1 MSEEEKK
8 NTPEENAPEEIVSE
22 ETAPAEEAPSKKA
35 PAEETIPV
43 AEEAAPVA
51 EEAPAA
57 AEEAPAEEAAPVAE
71 EAPAAAE
78 EAPAEEA
85 APVAEEAPAAKKE
98 APQIT
103 IPTTEAP
110 APSDIVASKPDS
122 KERQSA
128 VIGSV
133 DRPMATKQ
141 TRRGGFGGQRRG
153 GRRFGPKP
161 PVKEEDGDAL
171 FEKVVHINR
180 CAKVVAGGRR
190 FSFSA
195 LVVVGDQKGNVGVGY
210 GKAKEVPECIRK
222 GTEQAKRNMAP
233 VAMRNNTIPHD
244 VLGEHD
250 GGRILLRPAVPG
262 TGVIAGG
269 GVRAVLEGAGIKD
282 VLTKSLRSNNPAAMV
297 FATLNA
303 LQQLRTL
310 ETIQKLRKA

>member
-1 MSEEEKK
+1 MSEEENKQ
-8 NTPEENAPEEIVSE
+8 TPEA
-22 ETAPAEEAPSKKA
+22 ET
-35 PAEETIPV
+35 
-43 AEEAAPVA
+43 
-51 EEAPAA
+51 
-57 AEEAPAEEAAPVAE
+57 
-71 EAPAAAE
+71 
-78 EAPAEEA
+78 
-85 APVAEEAPAAKKE
+85 
-98 APQIT
+98 PQIQV
-103 IPTTEAP
+103 PTTEPEAS
-110 APSDIVASKPDS
+110 ADIVASKPDS

-141 TRRGGFGGQRRG
+141 ARRGGGFGGQRRG
-153 GRRFGPKP
+153 GRRFGQA
-161 PVKEEDGDAL
+161 PVQEEEGDAL

-222 GTEQAKRNMAP
+222 GTEQAKKNMAP
-233 VAMRNNTIPHD
+233 IAMRNNTIPHE

-282 VLTKSLRSNNPAAMV
+282 VLTKSLRSNNPGAMV
-297 FATLNA
+297 FATLDA
-303 LQQLRTL
+303 LKQLRTH
-310 ETIQKLRKA
+310 EMIKKLRKA